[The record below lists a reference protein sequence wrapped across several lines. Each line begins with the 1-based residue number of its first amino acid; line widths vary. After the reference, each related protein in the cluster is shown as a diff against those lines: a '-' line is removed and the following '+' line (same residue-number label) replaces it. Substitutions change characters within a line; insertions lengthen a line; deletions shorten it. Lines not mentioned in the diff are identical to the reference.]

1 MYKISLNKVLSQI
14 EISLLVYINI
24 KFTNLRRFYMY
35 SGYKISID
43 KHFHV

>member
-1 MYKISLNKVLSQI
+1 MYKICLNKVLSQI
-14 EISLLVYINI
+14 KISLLVYINT
-24 KFTNLRRFYMY
+24 KFVNLRRFYMY